1 VYLFGVMLNPRG
13 TAEEHKRFVKSVFNR
28 ATSNVLRRTKSTQIN
43 PNALDMVV
51 AVATGPRLEDE
62 VRQITRLLVTRGHL
76 LRYEIAAKLLLIV
89 LSYAEHQPTLASK
102 EIAYKMWR
110 RAADKARVPDS
121 SRANLVKVF
130 DDFHPVVHFWASA
143 TFAPDL
149 WEAARSAGGRELAA
163 FLGHGERLRVTAES
177 VRLDGVPLL
186 DPALTWK
193 VPDRFVLPRW
203 EIPMPTPAMI
213 EAAMS
218 EWADLSKSV

>member
-1 VYLFGVMLNPRG
+1 MFNPRG
-13 TAEEHKRFVKSVFNR
+13 TAEEHRQFVQSVLNQV
-28 ATSNVLRRTKSTQIN
+28 TSNVLRGTKSTQIN
-43 PNALDMVV
+43 PNSLEMVV
-51 AVATGPRLEDE
+51 AAATGPRLEDE
-62 VRQITRLLVTRGHL
+62 ARQLARLHVTRGRL
-76 LRYEIAAKLLLIV
+76 LRSEIAAKLLMIV
-89 LSYAEHQPTLASK
+89 LSYAEHQPSLASK

-110 RAADKARVPDS
+110 VAADKAHVPDS

-130 DDFHPVVHFWASA
+130 DDFHPAVHFWASA

-163 FLGHGERLRVTAES
+163 FLGYGEHLRVMAEA

-193 VPDRFVLPRW
+193 VPDRFVLPRC
-203 EIPMPTPAMI
+203 EILLPTPAMI

-218 EWADLSKSV
+218 EWVRPV